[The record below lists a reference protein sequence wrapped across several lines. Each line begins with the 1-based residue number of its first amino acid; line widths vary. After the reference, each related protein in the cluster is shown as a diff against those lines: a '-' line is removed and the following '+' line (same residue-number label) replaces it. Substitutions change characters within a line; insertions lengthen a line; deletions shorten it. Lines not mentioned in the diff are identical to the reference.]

1 MMYFQGNRSIRIVLI
16 FLASFWLQS
25 NSWAQDY
32 YRTAEGTI
40 HFKSDAPLELIEASS
55 KELSGIINPKDN
67 TFAFV
72 LKIRTFEGFNSPL
85 QREHFNENYLES
97 RKYPEATFSGRI
109 IEGVDLSQPG
119 KYTIRAK
126 GKLNIHG
133 VEQERI
139 IKSEVVSSDGH
150 LGLTS
155 SFTVLLEEH
164 NISIPKIVY
173 QKIAEEIQVEIR
185 ATLLK

>member
-1 MMYFQGNRSIRIVLI
+1 MDYRGISRSMLVL
-16 FLASFWLQS
+16 LAFFALQH

-32 YRTAEGTI
+32 YRMEDGVI
-40 HFKSDAPLELIEASS
+40 HFKPDAPLELIEASS
-55 KELSGIINPKDN
+55 NNLRGLINPKDN
-67 TFAFV
+67 TFAFAI
-72 LKIRTFEGFNSPL
+72 KINTFQGFNSPL
-85 QREHFNENYLES
+85 QREHFNENYMES

>member
-1 MMYFQGNRSIRIVLI
+1 MYFQGSSRIRIIFV
-16 FLASFWLQS
+16 FLAGFWLQS

-32 YRTAEGTI
+32 YRTTEGTI

-55 KELSGIINPKDN
+55 KELRGIINPKDH

-72 LKIRTFEGFNSPL
+72 IKIRTFQGFNSPL
-85 QREHFNENYLES
+85 QREHFNENYMES
-97 RKYPEATFSGRI
+97 LKYPDATFSGKI
-109 IEGVDLSQPG
+109 IENTDLSNPG
-119 KYTIRAK
+119 TYTIRAK

-139 IKSEVVSSDGH
+139 IKSEVVSGEG
-150 LGLTS
+150 GLELS
-155 SFTVLLEEH
+155 STFTILLEEH